1 MTRALLLST
10 LLLIGGCKG
19 YIVDHLN
26 GKAIVLGPQLARYG
40 LAESGCVATR
50 LEAGLTVWQSR
61 QLATLAG
68 RLEGG
73 TAPGTFGAREFRY
86 IAGLVED
93 PAVGRVVDETLAAC
107 GVARA
112 EAAPVVIATDLAE
125 LPPPSGASPPAA
137 LAPNPTAL
145 WVNLG
150 TARTGQG
157 IAVDAASVTRGAA
170 WRQAWFRLLN
180 GGTAGETDLGYLLRV
195 DCGARTITAYAGR
208 RYAADGSLAEQKD
221 YAAPEGPLPIEP
233 GTVMDVAFQ
242 SLCQGPL

>member
-1 MTRALLLST
+1 MTRALLPSL

-26 GKAIVLGPQLARYG
+26 GKAVVLQPQLARYG
-40 LAESGCVATR
+40 LGESGCVASR

-61 QLATLAG
+61 QLASLAG

-93 PAVGRVVDETLAAC
+93 PAVGRVVDEALAAC
-107 GVARA
+107 GVART
-112 EAAPVVIATDLAE
+112 EAAPTVVKTDLTE
-125 LPPPSGASPPAA
+125 LPPPSVATPAA
-137 LAPNPTAL
+137 PAPSPAAL

-150 TARTGQG
+150 AARTGQG
-157 IAVDAASVTRGAA
+157 IAVDAASVSRGAS

-180 GGTAGETDLGYLLRV
+180 GDAAGETDLGYLLRV
-195 DCGARTITAYAGR
+195 DCGARTITAFAGR

>member
-10 LLLIGGCKG
+10 LLLIAGCKG

-26 GKAIVLGPQLARYG
+26 GKAVVLRPQLARYG
-40 LAESGCVATR
+40 LAESGCVASR

-61 QLATLAG
+61 QLASLAA

-73 TAPGTFGAREFRY
+73 DASSTFGAREFRY

-112 EAAPVVIATDLAE
+112 EAVPAVIATNLRE
-125 LPPPSGASPPAA
+125 LPPPSEANPAA
-137 LAPNPTAL
+137 APAPAATAL

-150 TARTGQG
+150 AARSGQG
-157 IAVDAASVTRGAA
+157 IAVDAASVSRDAS

-180 GGTAGETDLGYLLRV
+180 GGGAGEADLGYLLRV

-221 YAAPEGPLPIEP
+221 YEAPEGPLPIEP